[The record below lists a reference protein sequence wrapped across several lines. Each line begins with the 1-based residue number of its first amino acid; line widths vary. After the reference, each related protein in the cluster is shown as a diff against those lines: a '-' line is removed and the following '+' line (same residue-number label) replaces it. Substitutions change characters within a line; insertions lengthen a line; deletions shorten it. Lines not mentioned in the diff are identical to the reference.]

1 MIRVNRYIKKSIVKI
16 ICFSM
21 FFFYCFWD
29 RDMNV
34 CAEGVGDLY
43 AQAAVLMDAETGRV
57 LYGKNEMTLLPM
69 ASTTKIMTCILAL
82 ENGDLDDEV
91 KVSSYAA
98 SMPDVQLN
106 IKEGETYRLEDLLYS
121 IMLESHNDSA
131 VAIAEH
137 IGGSVEGFA
146 ILMNQKA
153 KQIGA
158 NDTCFITPN
167 GLDATGKI
175 VDEYGNEKTVFHSTT
190 AKDLARIMRYCLKE
204 SPKREEFKAIT
215 QKDAHSFTDCAQ
227 KREFICNN
235 HNSLLWKRTD
245 AISGKTGFTN
255 KAGYCY
261 VGAIEN
267 EGRTYIVT
275 LLACGWPYNKNY
287 KWKDC
292 ESLFTY
298 GLEHYEL
305 VAANNDEMDIE
316 LPKAIAVEN
325 GCFSIW
331 SKDEQGS
338 VPIVLRESKEE
349 LPKALLKDGEEWEIS
364 CTVADKL
371 VAPVSKGKKVG
382 EVNYMLDGIVY
393 ESRDIVTTQFIER
406 INLKWCIEQIC
417 QYTLRRF
424 LL

>member
-1 MIRVNRYIKKSIVKI
+1 MIRIKKCMKKSIVKI
-16 ICFSM
+16 VCFAM
-21 FFFYCFWD
+21 FFFCCFID
-29 RDMNV
+29 RNMKV
-34 CAEGVGDLY
+34 CAEGIGELY

-57 LYGKNEMTLLPM
+57 LYGKNEMAVLPM

-82 ENGDLDDEV
+82 ENGDMNDEV

-98 SMPDVQLN
+98 TMPDVQLN

-167 GLDATGKI
+167 GLDATGKLA
-175 VDEYGNEKTVFHSTT
+175 DEFGNEKTVFHSTT
-190 AKDLARIMRYCLKE
+190 AKDLAKIMRYCLKE
-204 SPKREEFKAIT
+204 SSKRDEFKEIT
-215 QKDAHSFTDCAQ
+215 QKDAHSFTDCEQ
-227 KREFICNN
+227 KRDFLCNN

-267 EGRTYIVT
+267 EGRTYIVA

-292 ESLFTY
+292 ERLFTY

-305 VAANNDEMDIE
+305 VAANDGEMDFEI
-316 LPKAIAVEN
+316 PKEITVEN

-338 VPIVLRESKEE
+338 VPIVVKESNKES
-349 LPKALLKDGEEWEIS
+349 PKALLKDGEEWEIS
-364 CTVADKL
+364 YTVVDK
-371 VAPVSKGKKVG
+371 VDAPVSQGKKVG
-382 EVNYMLDGIVY
+382 EVNYMLDGTIY

-406 INLKWCIEQIC
+406 INLKWCIEQIW
-417 QYTLRRF
+417 QYALRR
-424 LL
+424 L